1 MESCTNCPYSRFP
14 KIPQSKRFK
23 CRVAIVG
30 EAPGASEIAHKQAFI
45 GPSGQL
51 LNKALAST
59 ALPPREEIFVTN
71 SLLCKPPQNKPQIN
85 TAIKN
90 CQGRLIE
97 ELEEVQPELIIAL
110 GNIAMH
116 ALTDDFG
123 LKITKEQGRIL
134 ESPYL
139 NSCKIIPMIHP
150 AAILRAPGDYKLFYG
165 TMHRASQL
173 FNGTS
178 SHDVGVTKWKVIET
192 EEDFQ
197 LALRVLSTR
206 KKVGADIE
214 TTGLNPRK
222 DAILVMGVAYEKN
235 KVLVFPPDMIR
246 KELFELP
253 IEWIWQNG
261 KFDIQFL
268 RRKGM
273 LADVHH
279 DTMLLSY
286 CLNEHSGVHELEQ
299 LSSRELGA
307 APYKH
312 EVSKKVGKNF
322 ADLTPEELFKRVSV
336 DADYTLQIFDKLYV
350 RVSANPGLLNV
361 YNKFMIPAS
370 NFLRR
375 VQRNG
380 IYVNQDLLQEFKREY
395 QEHLDDINDQIL
407 EIAQPLW
414 DPKGYIQDTG
424 MKSAPEVFNPGS
436 TYQVAWILYDV
447 LRLRPRGRMKGRS
460 TDKEM
465 LMKMEGMHPLID
477 LMLEYRSVAKEL
489 STYIIG
495 VEEHIAGD
503 GRVHTTYK
511 LHGTVTGRLSSA
523 EPNVQNQPKRKP
535 KVRNIFQAPPG
546 KKLLEVDYK
555 GAELRVLAHISGD
568 PDLTTCFVEGRD
580 LHAEVAKALN
590 APRIRAK
597 AVNFGIAYGRT
608 EYSFAEEFGVSVE
621 EARQYLVDWF
631 ARFPVAKKYM
641 DRCARSVVEGK
652 ILVTPFG
659 RHRRFG
665 LITAD
670 NVKELQNEARNFVIQ
685 SVASDLTLLSAM
697 QAEEPLGILGVK
709 IINLVHDSILLEC
722 PDDEKVI
729 YESIRI
735 LKDIMERVP
744 KEELGSEVPFG
755 IDASVGT
762 EWGKLQELEVDKIAI
777 RRDSTID
784 TEGAISR
791 T

>member
-1 MESCTNCPYSRFP
+1 MESCANCPYNRYP
-14 KIPQSKRFK
+14 KIPQPKRFEA
-23 CRVAIVG
+23 RVAIVG
-30 EAPGASEIAHKQAFI
+30 EAPGASEIAQKQAFV

-51 LNKALAST
+51 LNKALEST
-59 ALPPREEIFVTN
+59 SLPPREEIFVTN
-71 SLLCKPPQNKPQIN
+71 SLLCKPPQKKPQLK
-85 TAIKN
+85 TAIRN

-97 ELEEVQPELIIAL
+97 ELEEVQPEIIIAL

-116 ALTDDFG
+116 ALTDDFD
-123 LKITKEQGRIL
+123 LKITKEQGRVL
-134 ESPYL
+134 KSPYL
-139 NSCKIIPMIHP
+139 DGCKIIPMIHP

-165 TMHRASQL
+165 TMHRASQI
-173 FNGTS
+173 FNGVQQYEAGEVS
-178 SHDVGVTKWKVIET
+178 WKVIES
-192 EEDFQ
+192 EGDFQ
-197 LALRVLSTR
+197 TMMWVLSTKER
-206 KKVGADIE
+206 IAADIE

-222 DAILVMGVAYEKN
+222 DNLLVLGIGYEKN
-235 KVLVFPPDMIR
+235 KVFVVPPEMVR
-246 KELFELP
+246 EELFKLP
-253 IEWIWQNG
+253 IQWIWHNG

-268 RRKGM
+268 RRRGM
-273 LADVHH
+273 PAEIHH

-286 CLNEHSGVHELEQ
+286 CLNEHSGVHDLDQ
-299 LSSRELGA
+299 LSSRELGTA
-307 APYKH
+307 SYKH
-312 EVSKKVGKNF
+312 IANQKGGKKGF
-322 ADLTPEELFKRVSV
+322 ANLSPEILFERVAT
-336 DADYTLQIFDKLYV
+336 DADYTLQIFERVYPRICNNQKLGKLYH
-350 RVSANPGLLNV
+350 
-361 YNKFMIPAS
+361 KIMIPAS

-380 IYVNQDLLQEFKREY
+380 IYVNKQLLSEFKREY

-414 DPKGYIQDTG
+414 NPKEYLRYTG

-436 TYQVAWILYDV
+436 TYQVAWMLYDV

-465 LMKMEGMHPLID
+465 LEKMEGMHPLID

-535 KVRNIFQAPPG
+535 KVRNIFQAPVG

-568 PDLTTCFVEGRD
+568 PDLTACFVEGRD

-608 EYSFAEEFGVSVE
+608 EYSFAEEFGVPVE
-621 EARQYLVDWF
+621 EARQYLHDWF
-631 ARFPVAKKYM
+631 ARFPKAKEYM
-641 DRCARSVVEGK
+641 DKCARAVVEGK
-652 ILVTPFG
+652 VLVTPFG

-665 LITAD
+665 LITQD
-670 NVKELQNEARNFVIQ
+670 VLRELQNEARNFVIQ
-685 SVASDLTLLSAM
+685 SVASDLTLISAM
-697 QAEEPLGILGVK
+697 RAEEPLERLGVK

-722 PDDEKVI
+722 PDDESI
-729 YESIRI
+729 IFESIHI
-735 LKDIMERVP
+735 LKDIMEQVP
-744 KEELGSEVPFG
+744 KEELSTAVPFG
-755 IDASVGT
+755 VDFSIGT
-762 EWGKLQELEVDKIAI
+762 GWGKLQEVEVDKLAI
-777 RRDSTID
+777 
-784 TEGAISR
+784 
-791 T
+791 